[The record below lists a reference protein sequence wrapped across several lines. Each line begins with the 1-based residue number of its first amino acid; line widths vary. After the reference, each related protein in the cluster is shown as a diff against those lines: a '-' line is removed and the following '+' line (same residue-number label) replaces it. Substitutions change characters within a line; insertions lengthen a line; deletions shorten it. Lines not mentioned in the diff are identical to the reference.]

1 MRYPLSV
8 HKKTLLGVYLM
19 LLLGLSA
26 SYAADTARSF
36 AATASSGSSGP
47 STADKVPVFTYKVVN
62 SFPHDPSAFTQ
73 GLAIENGVLFEGTGL
88 RGRSTLRR
96 VNLQSG
102 KIEKL
107 HRLPAHVF
115 GEGITLFGNQIIQC
129 TWKSNI
135 IFVYDK
141 QNLQLMN
148 TVDYPRDSWGIT
160 YDGKHLFMSD
170 GTSTIRLLDPQSF
183 QETGRLKVHDN
194 DGSVSRLNEL
204 EYVRGEIFANIWK
217 TDRIA
222 RISPRSGQIVGWI
235 DLTGLLGPQYRERS
249 VDVLNGIAYDAEN
262 DRLFVTGKFWPRLF
276 EIELVRQQ

>member
-1 MRYPLSV
+1 MR
-8 HKKTLLGVYLM
+8 KKTLLGVYLS
-19 LLLGLSA
+19 LVLGLSA
-26 SYAADTARSF
+26 SCVADTARSL
-36 AATASSGSSGP
+36 TPIASSGSSGP
-47 STADKVPVFTYKVVN
+47 STADKVPVFTYKVIN
-62 SFPHDPSAFTQ
+62 RFPHDPRAFTQ
-73 GLAIENGVLFEGTGL
+73 GLAVENGVLFEGTGL
-88 RGRSTLRR
+88 RGRSTLRT

-107 HRLPAHVF
+107 RKLPAYVF
-115 GEGITLFGNQIIQC
+115 GEGITLFGNWIIQC
-129 TWKSNI
+129 TWKSNV

-141 QNLQLMN
+141 QSLRLMK

-170 GTSTIRLLDPQSF
+170 GTSTLRLLDPQSF

-204 EYVRGEIFANIWK
+204 EYVQGEIFANIWK

-222 RISPRSGQIVGWI
+222 RISPRSGKVVGWV
-235 DLTGLLGPQYRERS
+235 DLTGLLGPQDHGGS

-262 DRLFVTGKFWPRLF
+262 DRLFVTGKLWPRLF
-276 EIELVRQQ
+276 EIELIRQE